1 MQRGDRILAL
11 DNTVISDL
19 SDFYRRLW
27 AKGPAGSRVELTF
40 MREGISRRVQI
51 TSADR
56 LASLRKPKGV

>member
-1 MQRGDRILAL
+1 QSLTLKAIRPCKACS
-11 DNTVISDL
+11 SDCAIK
-19 SDFYRRLW
+19 RLW